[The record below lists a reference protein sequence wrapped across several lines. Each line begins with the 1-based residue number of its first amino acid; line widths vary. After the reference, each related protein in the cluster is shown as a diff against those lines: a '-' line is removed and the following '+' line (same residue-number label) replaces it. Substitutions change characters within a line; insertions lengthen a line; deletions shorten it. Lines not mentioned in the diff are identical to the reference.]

1 MRILSLALRDLW
13 FEKLLSLCTVAAVAA
28 VLAPLLL
35 LFSLRTG
42 VLSELERQ
50 LTENPAHLEII
61 MGANYRLD
69 SAFIEDLKRDPA
81 TGFVV
86 PLTRSLNVTCDLR
99 SSKAVVRSAMA
110 VPTAE
115 GDPLLK
121 AAGFEDLG
129 KEQALYVS
137 AALAEKLKVSAGESL
152 TLYVSRTRGGQI
164 ENGRAYFTVKGVLP
178 TALLA
183 QDRFLIPFES
193 VVAQDRFL
201 IPFESV
207 VAMED
212 FRDGYEPL
220 PFSDGSYLNSARTTF
235 AKVRLYAKDIYSV
248 EPLVTRLQKDYRI
261 ISSLSE
267 IEDVKAVTYVLNL
280 IFEVVAAVTVTGG
293 LLTLM
298 GLMLSSLMRKVKSF
312 ALLRLMGV
320 TGLKLHALVLCEN
333 LLLALTG
340 LTLATLLC
348 VGGSA
353 VFNAVFATHLA
364 GKALSYLSVSHWA
377 LFALVT
383 VLFVTLLS
391 VLCTRYRFLK
401 AQVSD
406 ILRMEG

>member
-69 SAFIEDLKRDPA
+69 SAFIEDLRRDPA

-152 TLYVSRTRGGQI
+152 TLYVSRTRGGKI
-164 ENGRAYFTVKGVLP
+164 ENGRASFTVKGVLP
-178 TALLA
+178 TALL
-183 QDRFLIPFES
+183 
-193 VVAQDRFL
+193 AQDRFL